1 MTPPTTS
8 SLNYDEAVRYLL
20 SLGRELA
27 SPQQASATKFGLE
40 NIRALAEHLGHPER
54 RYPSAHIAGT
64 NGKGST
70 AAMLASILE
79 SAGLRTGLYTSPH
92 LARINERIRIAGREI
107 SDHDFAAALGRVR
120 RAIEEMLASGALAA
134 HPTFFECVTAIAF
147 DEFAR
152 AHVDFAVFEVG
163 MGGRLD
169 ATNIIEPEVAVITQ
183 IAFDHE
189 DFLGHSIEGIAAE
202 KAAIIKPGAWV
213 VSAAENPAA
222 RAVIRARAESQHA
235 HLIEID
241 EAFHVK
247 QLPARLQSHGADE
260 YAPDFPH
267 ATRFEAIEKSSGR
280 AIELTV
286 PLAGRF
292 QHRNALTALAAARL
306 LAERAASPAK
316 DFVGAELAS
325 ARLAPTSS
333 LRAGRVALIHDDA
346 IARGIAQ
353 VHWPGR
359 LERVGDRPA
368 VYLDGTHNPAGA
380 RELLAFWDEHFAG
393 VPIHLVYGALRDK
406 PVDEICGLLFPRAAS
421 VILTEP
427 RQPRALSAVVLAEMT
442 AHLARNVEVVPDPAA
457 ALERAISQSAPEDAV
472 FATGSLYLIEDYRR
486 GWANLHVANSPSPA
500 IRKP

>member
-1 MTPPTTS
+1 MTPPTTAS
-8 SLNYDEAVRYLL
+8 INYDEAVRYLL

-27 SPQQASATKFGLE
+27 SPQQARATKFGLE

-107 SDHDFAAALGRVR
+107 SDDDFAAALGRIR
-120 RAIEEMLASGALAA
+120 RAIEELLASGALAA

-152 AHVDFAVFEVG
+152 ARVDFAVFEVG

-169 ATNIIEPEVAVITQ
+169 ATNIIEPEIAVITQ

-189 DFLGHSIEGIAAE
+189 DFLGHSIEEIAAE

-222 RAVIRARAESQHA
+222 RAVIRARAEAQHA
-235 HLIEID
+235 RLVEVD

-247 QLPARLQSHGADE
+247 QLRAQPKHESAQ
-260 YAPDFPH
+260 DFPH

-286 PLAGRF
+286 PLPGRF
-292 QHRNALTALAAARL
+292 QQRNALAALAAARL
-306 LAERAASPAK
+306 LAERTASAVK
-316 DFVGAELAS
+316 GFVGAEPARRGELVS
-325 ARLAPTSS
+325 ARFSA
-333 LRAGRVALIHDDA
+333 IDDAA

-359 LERVGDRPA
+359 LERIGDRPA
-368 VYLDGTHNPAGA
+368 VYLDGGHNPAGA
-380 RELLAFWDEHFAG
+380 RELVAFWDEHFAG

-421 VILTEP
+421 VIITEP
-427 RQPRALSAVVLAEMT
+427 RQPRALSAHVLAEMT
-442 AHLARNVEVVPDPAA
+442 GHFASAVEVIPDPAA
-457 ALERAISQSAPEDAV
+457 ALERTILRAAPEDAV

-486 GWANLHVANSPSPA
+486 GWASAHAAGISAPTGRESST
-500 IRKP
+500 

>member
-1 MTPPTTS
+1 MT
-8 SLNYDEAVRYLL
+8 YDEAVRYLL

-27 SPQQASATKFGLE
+27 SPQQASAAKFGLE
-40 NIRALAEHLGHPER
+40 NIRALTEHLGHPER

-107 SDHDFAAALGRVR
+107 SDDDFAAAVARIR
-120 RAIEEMLASGALAA
+120 RAIEELLAAGTLAA

-169 ATNIIEPEVAVITQ
+169 ATNVIEPEVAVITQ

-189 DFLGHSIEGIAAE
+189 TYLGHSIEEIAGE
-202 KAAIIKPGAWV
+202 KAGIIKPGAWV

-222 RAVIRARAESQHA
+222 RAVIRAHA
-235 HLIEID
+235 DAQNARLVEID
-241 EAFHVK
+241 EAFYVK
-247 QLPARLQSHGADE
+247 QLGADA
-260 YAPDFPH
+260 APQHADDSLR
-267 ATRFEAIEKSSGR
+267 ATRVEVIEKSTKH
-280 AIELTV
+280 AIEVKV

-292 QHRNALTALAAARL
+292 QQRNALTALAAARL
-306 LAERAASPAK
+306 LAERG
-316 DFVGAELAS
+316 F
-325 ARLAPTSS
+325 RT
-333 LRAGRVALIHDDA
+333 DDAA

-359 LERVGDRPA
+359 LERIGDRPA
-368 VYLDGTHNPAGA
+368 VYLDGAHNPAGA

-406 PVDEICGLLFPRAAS
+406 PVDEICGILFPRAAT
-421 VILTEP
+421 VVLTEP
-427 RQPRALSAVVLAEMT
+427 RQPRALSASVLAEMT
-442 AHLARNVEVVPDPAA
+442 GHLARDVELVPDPAA
-457 ALERAISQSAPEDAV
+457 ALERAVLRAAPEDVV

-486 GWANLHVANSPSPA
+486 GWANAHAAKVSST
-500 IRKP
+500 

>member
-1 MTPPTTS
+1 MAAPTTS
-8 SLNYDEAVRYLL
+8 SLNYDDAVRYLL

-27 SPQQASATKFGLE
+27 SPQQARATKFGLE

-79 SAGLRTGLYTSPH
+79 AAGLRTGLYTSPH

-107 SDHDFAAALGRVR
+107 SDDDFAAAFGRVR

-152 AHVDFAVFEVG
+152 ARVDFAVFEVG

-189 DFLGHSIEGIAAE
+189 SFLGNSIEEIASE
-202 KAAIIKPGAWV
+202 KAAIIKPRAWV

-222 RAVIRARAESQHA
+222 RSVIRARAEAQHA
-235 HLIEID
+235 RLIEID
-241 EAFHVK
+241 EVFHVK
-247 QLPARLQSHGADE
+247 QLDARPSSEGANE
-260 YAPDFPH
+260 NAPDSPH
-267 ATRFEAIEKSSGR
+267 ATRFEVTEKSTGR
-280 AIELTV
+280 TIELTV
-286 PLAGRF
+286 PLPGRF
-292 QHRNALTALAAARL
+292 QQRNALTALAAARL
-306 LAERAASPAK
+306 LSERTTSAGK
-316 DFVGAELAS
+316 EFGFVGAKPARRGELAS
-325 ARLAPTSS
+325 ARSSPISPEAAPPIAAIT
-333 LRAGRVALIHDDA
+333 DA
-346 IARGIAQ
+346 SIARGIAN

-359 LERVGDRPA
+359 LERIANRPA
-368 VYLDGTHNPAGA
+368 VYLDGAHNPAGA

-406 PVDEICGLLFPRAAS
+406 PVDEICGILFPRAAT

-427 RQPRALSAVVLAEMT
+427 RQPRALSASVLAEMT
-442 AHLARNVEVVPDPAA
+442 AHLARHVEVIPDPAA
-457 ALERAISQSAPEDAV
+457 ALERAVLRAAPEDAI

-486 GWANLHVANSPSPA
+486 GWARLGL
-500 IRKP
+500 

>member
-1 MTPPTTS
+1 MTPPITS
-8 SLNYDEAVRYLL
+8 SLSYDEAVRYLL
-20 SLGRELA
+20 ALGRELA

-79 SAGLRTGLYTSPH
+79 AAGLRTGLYTSPH

-107 SDHDFAAALGRVR
+107 SDDDFAAALGRVR

-152 AHVDFAVFEVG
+152 ARVDFAVFEVG

-169 ATNIIEPEVAVITQ
+169 ATNVIEPEVAVITQ

-189 DFLGHSIEGIAAE
+189 DFLGHSIEEIAGE

-222 RAVIRARAESQHA
+222 RAVIRARAEAQHA
-235 HLIEID
+235 RVVEID

-247 QLPARLQSHGADE
+247 QLPARLQSNGANE
-260 YAPDFPH
+260 GASNSLH
-267 ATRFEAIEKSSGR
+267 ATRFETTENSSGR
-280 AIELTV
+280 VIQLTV

-292 QHRNALTALAAARL
+292 QQRNALTALAAARL
-306 LAERAASPAK
+306 LA
-316 DFVGAELAS
+316 
-325 ARLAPTSS
+325 ARGFA
-333 LRAGRVALIHDDA
+333 IDDAA

-359 LERVGDRPA
+359 LERIGDRPA
-368 VYLDGTHNPAGA
+368 VYLDGGHNPAGA
-380 RELLAFWDEHFAG
+380 RELVAFWDEHFAG

-421 VILTEP
+421 VIITEP
-427 RQPRALSAVVLAEMT
+427 RQPRALSASVLAEMT
-442 AHLARNVEVVPDPAA
+442 GHLARNVEIVPDPAA
-457 ALERAISQSAPEDAV
+457 ALERAVLRAAPEDAV

-486 GWANLHVANSPSPA
+486 GWSNLRAARIASITPRA
-500 IRKP
+500 IQR

>member
-1 MTPPTTS
+1 MT
-8 SLNYDEAVRYLL
+8 YDEAVRYLL

-107 SDHDFAAALGRVR
+107 SDDDFAAAVARIR
-120 RAIEEMLASGALAA
+120 RAIEEMLAAGALAA

-152 AHVDFAVFEVG
+152 ARVDFAVFEVG

-169 ATNIIEPEVAVITQ
+169 ATNVIEPEVAVITQ

-189 DFLGHSIEGIAAE
+189 TYLGHSIEEIAGE
-202 KAAIIKPGAWV
+202 KVGIIKPGAWV

-222 RAVIRARAESQHA
+222 RAVIRARAEAQQA
-235 HLIEID
+235 RLVEID

-247 QLPARLQSHGADE
+247 QLDASAAPQHAD
-260 YAPDFPH
+260 DSPH

-280 AIELTV
+280 AIELTI
-286 PLAGRF
+286 PLPGRF
-292 QHRNALTALAAARL
+292 QQRNALTALAAARL
-306 LAERAASPAK
+306 LAERGFKIDHA
-316 DFVGAELAS
+316 
-325 ARLAPTSS
+325 
-333 LRAGRVALIHDDA
+333 A

-353 VHWPGR
+353 VRWPGR
-359 LERVGDRPA
+359 LERLGDYPA
-368 VYLDGTHNPAGA
+368 IYLDGAHNPAGA
-380 RELLAFWDEHFAG
+380 RELVAFWDAHFSG

-406 PVDEICGLLFPRAAS
+406 PVDEICGLLFPRATT

-427 RQPRALSAVVLAEMT
+427 RQPRALSASVLASMT
-442 AHLARNVEVVPDPAA
+442 GHLASHYEIVPDPAA
-457 ALERAISQSAPEDAV
+457 ALERAVLRAAPDDAV

-486 GWANLHVANSPSPA
+486 GYANAHAASGSSPA
-500 IRKP
+500 PRKS

>member
-1 MTPPTTS
+1 VPS

-40 NIRALAEHLGHPER
+40 NIRALTAHLGHPER
-54 RYPSAHIAGT
+54 RYPSAHVAGT

-70 AAMLASILE
+70 AAMLASILD

-92 LARINERIRIAGREI
+92 LARINERIRVAGREI
-107 SDHDFAAALGRVR
+107 SDEDFAAAFARVR
-120 RAIEEMLASGALAA
+120 RAIEEMLASGALAV

-152 AHVDFAVFEVG
+152 VAVDFAVFEVG

-169 ATNIIEPEVAVITQ
+169 ATNVIEPEVAVITQ

-189 DFLGHSIEGIAAE
+189 NFLGNSIEQIAGE
-202 KAAIIKPGAWV
+202 KAGIIKLGPWV
-213 VSAAENPAA
+213 VSAAENPEA
-222 RAVIRARAESQHA
+222 RAVIRARAKAQSA
-235 HLIEID
+235 RLIEID
-241 EAFHVK
+241 ESFHVK
-247 QLPARLQSHGADE
+247 QLNSPSAREAASNS
-260 YAPDFPH
+260 PN
-267 ATRFEAIEKSSGR
+267 ATRIEAIEKSTGR

-292 QHRNALTALAAARL
+292 QQRNAVTALAAARL
-306 LAERAASPAK
+306 LAERGFPITDA
-316 DFVGAELAS
+316 
-325 ARLAPTSS
+325 
-333 LRAGRVALIHDDA
+333 A
-346 IARGIAQ
+346 IARGIAN

-359 LERVGDRPA
+359 LEHIGTRPA
-368 VYLDGTHNPAGA
+368 VYLDGAHNPAGA
-380 RELLAFWDEHFAG
+380 RELLAFWDAHFAG

-427 RQPRALSAVVLAEMT
+427 CQPRALSAAALAAMT
-442 AHLARNVEVVPDPAA
+442 GHLARSYEVVPDPAA
-457 ALERAISQSAPEDAV
+457 AFERAIHRAAPEDAV

-486 GWANLHVANSPSPA
+486 GYANAHTSSTQ
-500 IRKP
+500 RSSK

>member
-1 MTPPTTS
+1 
-8 SLNYDEAVRYLL
+8 
-20 SLGRELA
+20 LA
-27 SPQQASATKFGLE
+27 SPQQARATKFGLE
-40 NIRALAEHLGHPER
+40 NIRILAEHLGHPER

-70 AAMLASILE
+70 AAMLSSILE

-92 LARINERIRIAGREI
+92 LARINERIRVAGREI
-107 SDHDFAAALGRVR
+107 SDDDFAAAFGRIR
-120 RAIEEMLASGALAA
+120 RAIEELLASGALAA

-152 AHVDFAVFEVG
+152 ARVDFAVFEVG

-169 ATNIIEPEVAVITQ
+169 ATNIIEPEIAVITQ

-189 DFLGHSIEGIAAE
+189 DFLGHSIEEIAAE

-222 RAVIRARAESQHA
+222 RAVIRARAEAQHA
-235 HLIEID
+235 RLVEVD

-247 QLPARLQSHGADE
+247 QLRVQPKHPS
-260 YAPDFPH
+260 APDSLH

-286 PLAGRF
+286 PVAGRF
-292 QHRNALTALAAARL
+292 QQRNALAALAAARL
-306 LAERAASPAK
+306 LAERAASAVK
-316 DFVGAELAS
+316 AFALVGAELAS
-325 ARLAPTSS
+325 ARFSAIND
-333 LRAGRVALIHDDA
+333 AA

-368 VYLDGTHNPAGA
+368 VYLDGGHNPAGA
-380 RELLAFWDEHFAG
+380 RELVAFWDEHFAG

-421 VILTEP
+421 VIITEP
-427 RQPRALSAVVLAEMT
+427 RQPRALSASVLADMT
-442 AHLARNVEVVPDPAA
+442 AHLASHVEIIPDPTA
-457 ALERAISQSAPEDAV
+457 ALERAVLRAAPEDAV

-486 GWANLHVANSPSPA
+486 GWASAHAASIPSPA
-500 IRKP
+500 DRES

>member
-1 MTPPTTS
+1 MT
-8 SLNYDEAVRYLL
+8 YDEAVRYLL

-54 RYPSAHIAGT
+54 HYPSAHIAGT

-107 SDHDFAAALGRVR
+107 SNEDFAAAVARIR
-120 RAIEEMLASGALAA
+120 RAIEELLAVGPLSA

-152 AHVDFAVFEVG
+152 ARVDFAVFEVG

-169 ATNIIEPEVAVITQ
+169 ATNVIEPEVAVITQ

-189 DFLGHSIEGIAAE
+189 NYLGHSIEQIASE
-202 KAAIIKPGAWV
+202 KAGIIKPNAWV
-213 VSAAENPAA
+213 VSAAQNPAA
-222 RAVIRARAESQHA
+222 SAVIRARAEAQHA
-235 HLIEID
+235 RLVEID
-241 EAFHVK
+241 ESFHVK
-247 QLPARLQSHGADE
+247 HLNARGALEDATDSRQS
-260 YAPDFPH
+260 
-267 ATRFEAIEKSSGR
+267 TRFEIVEKSNGR
-280 AIELTV
+280 GIEIAL

-292 QHRNALTALAAARL
+292 QQRNAITALAAARL
-306 LAERAASPAK
+306 LDERGFK
-316 DFVGAELAS
+316 L
-325 ARLAPTSS
+325 
-333 LRAGRVALIHDDA
+333 DDAA

-353 VHWPGR
+353 VRWPGR
-359 LERVGDRPA
+359 LERIGDHPA
-368 VYLDGTHNPAGA
+368 VYLDGAHNPAGA
-380 RELLAFWDEHFAG
+380 RELVAFWGAHFAG

-406 PVDEICGLLFPRAAS
+406 PVDEICGLLFPRAAT
-421 VILTEP
+421 VIITEP
-427 RQPRALSAVVLAEMT
+427 RQPRALSASVLASMT
-442 AHLARNVEVVPDPAA
+442 GHLASHYEIVPDPSA
-457 ALERAISQSAPEDAV
+457 ALERAVLRAAPRDAV

-486 GWANLHVANSPSPA
+486 GWANAHAASASPPTLRRGSQ
-500 IRKP
+500 

>member
-8 SLNYDEAVRYLL
+8 SLNYDEAVRFLL

-107 SDHDFAAALGRVR
+107 SDDDFAAALGHIR
-120 RAIEEMLASGALAA
+120 RAIEEMLASGALAG

-152 AHVDFAVFEVG
+152 ADVDFAVFEVG

-189 DFLGHSIEGIAAE
+189 DFLGHSIEEIAAE

-213 VSAAENPAA
+213 VSAAENPTA
-222 RAVIRARAESQHA
+222 RAVIRARAEAQHA
-235 HLIEID
+235 RLIEID
-241 EAFHVK
+241 EAFRVK
-247 QLPARLQSHGADE
+247 QLPARFQSNGANED
-260 YAPDFPH
+260 APDSLH
-267 ATRFEAIEKSSGR
+267 ATRFEATEKSSGR

-292 QHRNALTALAAARL
+292 QQRNALTALAAARL
-306 LAERAASPAK
+306 LSERSASAVK
-316 DFVGAELAS
+316 GFVGAEPARRGELVS
-325 ARLAPTSS
+325 ARPFAI
-333 LRAGRVALIHDDA
+333 GDDA

-359 LERVGDRPA
+359 LERIGDRPA
-368 VYLDGTHNPAGA
+368 VYLDGAHNPAGA
-380 RELLAFWDEHFAG
+380 RELVAFWDEHFAG

-421 VILTEP
+421 VIITEP
-427 RQPRALSAVVLAEMT
+427 RQPRALSAAVLAEMT
-442 AHLARNVEVVPDPAA
+442 AHLARNVEVVPDPTA
-457 ALERAISQSAPEDAV
+457 ALERAVLRAAPEDAI

-486 GWANLHVANSPSPA
+486 GWTNLHVANSPSPA

>member
-1 MTPPTTS
+1 MTPPTTV

-27 SPQQASATKFGLE
+27 SPQQARATKFGLE
-40 NIRALAEHLGHPER
+40 NIRILAEHLGHPER

-70 AAMLASILE
+70 AAMLSSILE

-92 LARINERIRIAGREI
+92 LARINERIRVAGREI
-107 SDHDFAAALGRVR
+107 SDDDFAAAFGRIR
-120 RAIEEMLASGALAA
+120 RAIEELLASGALAA

-152 AHVDFAVFEVG
+152 ARVDFAVFEVG

-169 ATNIIEPEVAVITQ
+169 ATNIIEPEIAVITQ

-189 DFLGHSIEGIAAE
+189 DFLGHSIEEIAGE

-235 HLIEID
+235 RLIEID

-247 QLPARLQSHGADE
+247 QLRARPRLESAQE
-260 YAPDFPH
+260 FPH
-267 ATRFEAIEKSSGR
+267 AARLEAIEKSSGR

-292 QHRNALTALAAARL
+292 QQRNALAALASARL
-306 LAERAASPAK
+306 LAERAASTANGENG
-316 DFVGAELAS
+316 FVGAELAS
-325 ARLAPTSS
+325 VRFAPNLLTGAARIASIND
-333 LRAGRVALIHDDA
+333 AA

-359 LERVGDRPA
+359 LERIGDRPA
-368 VYLDGTHNPAGA
+368 VYLDGGHNPAGA
-380 RELLAFWDEHFAG
+380 RELVAFWDEHFAG

-421 VILTEP
+421 VIITEP
-427 RQPRALSAVVLAEMT
+427 RQPRALSASVLAEMT
-442 AHLARNVEVVPDPAA
+442 GHFASAVEVVPDPAV
-457 ALERAISQSAPEDAV
+457 ALERAVLRAAPEDAV

-486 GWANLHVANSPSPA
+486 GWASAHAASIPSPA
-500 IRKP
+500 DRES

>member
-1 MTPPTTS
+1 MT
-8 SLNYDEAVRYLL
+8 YDEAVRYLL

-40 NIRALAEHLGHPER
+40 NIRALTEHLGHPER

-79 SAGLRTGLYTSPH
+79 SAGMRTGLYTSPH
-92 LARINERIRIAGREI
+92 LTRINERIRVAGREI
-107 SDHDFAAALGRVR
+107 SNEDFAAAVAGIR
-120 RAIEEMLASGALAA
+120 RAIEELLASGTLAA

-152 AHVDFAVFEVG
+152 AGVDFAVFEVG

-169 ATNIIEPEVAVITQ
+169 ATNVIEPEVAVITQ

-189 DFLGHSIEGIAAE
+189 NYLGHSIEQIAGE
-202 KAAIIKPGAWV
+202 KAGIIKPNAWV

-222 RAVIRARAESQHA
+222 RAVIRARAEAQHA
-235 HLIEID
+235 RLVELD
-241 EAFHVK
+241 ESFHVK
-247 QLPARLQSHGADE
+247 QLNARGMLEG
-260 YAPDFPH
+260 APDSPH
-267 ATRFEAIEKSSGR
+267 STRFEIAEKSDGR
-280 AIELTV
+280 AIEITV

-292 QHRNALTALAAARL
+292 QQRNALTALAAARL
-306 LAERAASPAK
+306 LAERGFK
-316 DFVGAELAS
+316 
-325 ARLAPTSS
+325 
-333 LRAGRVALIHDDA
+333 IDDAA

-359 LERVGDRPA
+359 LERIGDRPA
-368 VYLDGTHNPAGA
+368 VYLDGAHNPAGA
-380 RELLAFWDEHFAG
+380 RELVAFWDAHFSG

-406 PVDEICGLLFPRAAS
+406 PVDEICGLLFPRAAT

-427 RQPRALSAVVLAEMT
+427 RQPRALSAPVLAEIT
-442 AHLARNVEVVPDPAA
+442 SHFAGHVEIVPDPAA
-457 ALERAISQSAPEDAV
+457 ALERAVLRAAPEDAV

-486 GWANLHVANSPSPA
+486 GWSNAHAASASSLAP
-500 IRKP
+500 RKS

>member
-1 MTPPTTS
+1 MAAS
-8 SLNYDEAVRYLL
+8 INYDEAVRYLV

-27 SPQQASATKFGLE
+27 SPQQARATKFGLE
-40 NIRALAEHLGHPER
+40 NIRALTEHLGHPER

-79 SAGLRTGLYTSPH
+79 SAGMRTGLYTSPH
-92 LARINERIRIAGREI
+92 LARINERIRVAGREI
-107 SDHDFAAALGRVR
+107 SDDDFAAAVARIR
-120 RAIEEMLASGALAA
+120 RAIEELLASGALAA

-152 AHVDFAVFEVG
+152 AGVEFAVFEVG

-169 ATNIIEPEVAVITQ
+169 ATNVIEPEVAVITQ

-189 DFLGHSIEGIAAE
+189 TFLGHSIEEIAGE
-202 KAAIIKPGAWV
+202 KAGIIKPGAWV

-222 RAVIRARAESQHA
+222 RAVIRARAEAQNA
-235 HLIEID
+235 RLIEID

-247 QLPARLQSHGADE
+247 QLGAS
-260 YAPDFPH
+260 DFTGDFHDLRH
-267 ATRFEAIEKSSGR
+267 ATRFAAIEKSSGLTV
-280 AIELTV
+280 ELVV

-292 QHRNALTALAAARL
+292 QQRNAVTAVAAARL
-306 LAERAASPAK
+306 LAARRASTVK
-316 DFVGAELAS
+316 GFVGAQLAS
-325 ARLAPTSS
+325 ARSS
-333 LRAGRVALIHDDA
+333 AIDDTA
-346 IARGIAQ
+346 IVRGIAQ
-353 VHWPGR
+353 VRWPGR
-359 LERVGDRPA
+359 LERIGDRPA
-368 VYLDGTHNPAGA
+368 VYLDGAHNPAGA

-421 VILTEP
+421 VIITEP
-427 RQPRALSAVVLAEMT
+427 RQPRALSASVLAAMT
-442 AHLARNVEVVPDPAA
+442 GHLANTFEIVPDPAA
-457 ALERAISQSAPEDAV
+457 ALERAVLRAAPEDAV

-486 GWANLHVANSPSPA
+486 GWANIYTAGASSPA
-500 IRKP
+500 LRQPPR

>member
-1 MTPPTTS
+1 MAAPTTS

-40 NIRALAEHLGHPER
+40 NIRALSEHLGHPER

-79 SAGLRTGLYTSPH
+79 SAGLRAGLYTSPH

-107 SDHDFAAALGRVR
+107 SDDDFAAAFARIR

-152 AHVDFAVFEVG
+152 ARVDFAVFEVG

-189 DFLGHSIEGIAAE
+189 SFLGNSIEEIAGE

-222 RAVIRARAESQHA
+222 RAVIRARAKAQHA
-235 HLIEID
+235 RLFEID

-247 QLPARLQSHGADE
+247 QLPARSASGAMHDS
-260 YAPDFPH
+260 PH
-267 ATRFEAIEKSSGR
+267 ASYIEVIEKSTGR
-280 AIELTV
+280 AIELSV
-286 PLAGRF
+286 PLPGRF
-292 QHRNALTALAAARL
+292 QQRNALTALAASRL
-306 LAERAASPAK
+306 LAERGFK
-316 DFVGAELAS
+316 
-325 ARLAPTSS
+325 
-333 LRAGRVALIHDDA
+333 IDDA
-346 IARGIAQ
+346 IARGIAN

-359 LERVGDRPA
+359 LERIADRPA
-368 VYLDGTHNPAGA
+368 VYLDGAHNPAGA
-380 RELLAFWDEHFAG
+380 RELVAFWDEHFAG
-393 VPIHLVYGALRDK
+393 VQIHLVYGALRDK
-406 PVDEICGLLFPRAAS
+406 PVDEICGILFPRAAT

-427 RQPRALSAVVLAEMT
+427 RQPRALSASVLAEMT
-442 AHLARNVEVVPDPAA
+442 AHLARTVEVIPDPAA
-457 ALERAISQSAPEDAV
+457 ALERAVLRAAPEDAV
-472 FATGSLYLIEDYRR
+472 FATGSLYLLEDYRR
-486 GWANLHVANSPSPA
+486 GYVNAHAASSRSNL
-500 IRKP
+500 

>member
-1 MTPPTTS
+1 MAS

-27 SPQQASATKFGLE
+27 SPQQSSATKFGLE
-40 NIRALAEHLGHPER
+40 NIRALTEHLGHPER

-70 AAMLASILE
+70 AAMLASILD
-79 SAGLRTGLYTSPH
+79 SAGMRTGLYTSPH

-107 SDHDFAAALGRVR
+107 SDDDFAAALARVR
-120 RAIEEMLASGALAA
+120 KAIEELLAAGDLAA

-152 AHVDFAVFEVG
+152 ERVDFAVFEVG

-169 ATNIIEPEVAVITQ
+169 ATNVIEPEVAVITQ

-189 DFLGHSIEGIAAE
+189 NFLGHSIEEIAGE
-202 KAAIIKPGAWV
+202 KAGIIKPDAWV

-222 RAVIRARAESQHA
+222 RTVIRARAKAQRA
-235 HLIEID
+235 RLIEID

-247 QLPARLQSHGADE
+247 QLGVPVASEDANE
-260 YAPDFPH
+260 AAPDSLH
-267 ATRFEAIEKSSGR
+267 ATRFEATEKSSGR
-280 AIELTV
+280 SIEITV

-292 QHRNALTALAAARL
+292 QQRNALAALVAARL
-306 LAERAASPAK
+306 LAERAGSPAK
-316 DFVGAELAS
+316 GFVGAEPARPGELAS
-325 ARLAPTSS
+325 ARFCA
-333 LRAGRVALIHDDA
+333 IDDAA
-346 IARGIAQ
+346 IARGIAN

-359 LERVGDRPA
+359 LERLGDRPA
-368 VYLDGTHNPAGA
+368 VYLDGAHNPAGA
-380 RELLAFWDEHFAG
+380 RELVAFWDEHFAG

-406 PVDEICGLLFPRAAS
+406 PVDEICGLLFPRAAN

-427 RQPRALSAVVLAEMT
+427 RQPRALSASVLAAMT
-442 AHLARNVEVVPDPAA
+442 GHFARNVEIVPDPAA
-457 ALERAISQSAPEDAV
+457 ALERAVLRAAPEDAV

-486 GWANLHVANSPSPA
+486 GGANAHAASTASPA
-500 IRKP
+500 SRRSSR